1 MLTIISAMG
10 LPAVNHLLPI
20 KTSEVKKPSSFAA
33 EPAVQPGQSFEDL
46 LKQQEADR
54 KIKEDYHSEP
64 REIHEY
70 KADKEPVREERQA
83 AKNEEHTPKNE
94 SFSKQE
100 EKPVSEDQPARTENQ
115 SMSQQDQG
123 KTTDQTTLDQS
134 GKKETMVKTDLS
146 EKPVVTEQALALKV
160 GNEKLEKSS
169 EYKNEHKNQFNAGL
183 KKAGS
188 SLQPANANT
197 ENNESASE
205 VKHGTEPDSKKD
217 LKEFIKTE
225 NNKQDIPRPTEK
237 LDSNQ
242 SLGFLDQNKGKTE
255 KLTSNQETAIQS
267 KQNAIPEK
275 NLENAV
281 QQTKITVK
289 DQAGKLE
296 QHRENLQ
303 SQNQNPTPALNQ
315 NQHNFT
321 QNGNLNRDQEFQ
333 QGQRFNNVSLN
344 EKSSSES
351 NHRSISSE
359 SNFIQGLQDKIKTTT
374 VSRETMLDE
383 STRRQVQQQIDAAW
397 NRARFQ
403 LRDQKNVTMN
413 TSIYP
418 KEMGRI
424 QLSLSLIDGLLQARF
439 VVDNETVQKEVMDKM
454 QQMAAELSNQG
465 MKLSSFDVDLRQNQ
479 ENQSDQLFNLNQSAK
494 KAGIQ
499 DYQDSAFSMELSNE
513 GVTYA

>member
-20 KTSEVKKPSSFAA
+20 KTSEVKKTNSFAA
-33 EPAVQPGQSFEDL
+33 EPAVQPGKSFEDL
-46 LKQQEADR
+46 LKQQETDQ
-54 KIKEDYHSEP
+54 KIKEDYHNEP

-70 KADKEPVREERQA
+70 KAAQEPTREERQPN
-83 AKNEEHTPKNE
+83 KEENNPRNENFIEQDKKAGVNDNSTN
-94 SFSKQE
+94 SK
-100 EKPVSEDQPARTENQ
+100 DQ
-115 SMSQQDQG
+115 SMTEQNQP
-123 KTTDQTTLDQS
+123 TDENTIDQS
-134 GKKETMVKTDLS
+134 GKKESVAKTELNT
-146 EKPVVTEQALALKV
+146 KPVTAEQTLALKA
-160 GNEKLEKSS
+160 GTDKLQKEPES
-169 EYKNEHKNQFNAGL
+169 KNQINAGL
-183 KKAGS
+183 KKAGA
-188 SLQPANANT
+188 SLQPDKTNI
-197 ENNESASE
+197 ESLETSPKINSGA
-205 VKHGTEPDSKKD
+205 GTEVEKG

-225 NNKQDIPRPTEK
+225 SGKQDIQRPSEK
-237 LDSNQ
+237 MDSNQ
-242 SLGFLDQNKGKTE
+242 SQGFLTQERGKATNLAPNLE
-255 KLTSNQETAIQS
+255 NSLPS
-267 KQNAIPEK
+267 KQNAIPKK

-281 QQTKITVK
+281 QQSKITIK

-296 QHRENLQ
+296 QHRENLLL
-303 SQNQNPTPALNQ
+303 QNQNPSTPINTNQ
-315 NQHNFT
+315 QSFT
-321 QNGNLNRDQEFQ
+321 QNGNLNRDQDFQ
-333 QGQRFNNVSLN
+333 QGQRFNSLGVN
-344 EKSSSES
+344 ERSSSES

-359 SNFIQGLQDKIKTTT
+359 NSFIQGLQDKIKTTT
-374 VSRETMLDE
+374 VSRETMVDE

-403 LRDQKNVTMN
+403 LKDQKNVTMN

-454 QQMAAELSNQG
+454 QQMAADLSNQG

-479 ENQSDQLFNLNQSAK
+479 ENQSDQLFNLNKSAK
-494 KAGIQ
+494 KTGVQ